1 VLKKVSLVAMH
12 TRVAI
17 FVDVILPLAVPNLFT
32 YRVPFDLNDSVEVG
46 KRVIVQFGKKKLYSG
61 IIHSYHETPPENYEA
76 KYVDSILDEF
86 PIVNQEQ
93 LKFWKW
99 ISTYYLC
106 TIGEVMNAALPS
118 GLKLVSKT
126 KIILNK
132 AVEIDVKSLSEKEY
146 LIIEALEISNIL
158 ELQEVESILQLK
170 SAYSIIKSLLEKN
183 YIVVAEQVQEK
194 YKAKTA
200 TYIQLPDNFGEEQ
213 IKEAFDKL
221 TKAPKQ
227 LDTFMMFNHLM
238 NSMKGAISK
247 KKLIIEANTN
257 SATVKQLVTKGYLE
271 EYSQEISRITKD
283 KKQTEEIDK
292 LSEAQTKALIE
303 IKSHF
308 KTKDVTLIHGVTG
321 SGKTEIYIQLI
332 QEQIE
337 QGNQV
342 LYLLP
347 EIALTTQIISRL
359 RKKFGDK
366 IGIYHSKYN
375 SNERVEVWSELL
387 KGKESRFQII
397 IGARSAVFLP
407 FTNLGLIVVD
417 EEHDA
422 SYKQNEPAPRYNG
435 RDASMYLARIY
446 GGKVLLGSATPSI
459 ESYWNAKEDR
469 FGFVELKERFGAAT
483 LPNIVISDLQE
494 ATKRKKM
501 KSHFSQFLLNEI
513 GQFLENKEQ
522 IILFQNRRGYN
533 PSWVCETCAWVP
545 QCKNCDISLTYHK
558 YTHLQKCH
566 YCGYAEKP
574 ISKCKACGS
583 NSLKMVGFG
592 TEKIEEELSI
602 YFPKH
607 SIKRMDYDTTR
618 NKNGYQNIIDDF
630 EQGLIDILVGTQM
643 VTKGLDF
650 DNVGMV
656 GVLNADS
663 LLHYPDFRSFERSFQ
678 LLTQVAGRAGRKAKQ
693 GKVIIQTYSPDHPV
707 IQRVIDNDYIGMY
720 NQEIEE
726 REKYGYPPFYRLI
739 KIVIHHRDRDTSLLG
754 SQELAKTLK
763 KQLGGR
769 VLGPE
774 TPAISR
780 IKNMYINQI
789 LIKFE
794 RKISP
799 VKLKEFINDSV
810 GKFQNEPHFKSAR
823 VVMDVDFY

>member
-1 VLKKVSLVAMH
+1 MP

-46 KRVIVQFGKKKLYSG
+46 KRVVVQFGKKKLYSG
-61 IIHSYHETPPENYEA
+61 IIHSFHEKPPKNYEA
-76 KYVDSILDEF
+76 KYIDSFLDED
-86 PIVNQEQ
+86 PIVNSEQ
-93 LKFWKW
+93 LKFWEW

-106 TIGEVMNAALPS
+106 TIGEVMNAALPT

-126 KIILNK
+126 KVILNSNVGIETK
-132 AVEIDVKSLSEKEY
+132 LLSDKEY
-146 LIIEALEISNIL
+146 LIIEALEIRNIL
-158 ELQEVESILQLK
+158 ELQEIESILEQK

-183 YIVVAEQVQEK
+183 YILVAEQVQEK
-194 YKAKTA
+194 YKPKSA
-200 TYIQLPDNFGEEQ
+200 TYIKYPDGFGEEN
-213 IKEAFDKL
+213 IREAFGKL
-221 TKAPKQ
+221 GKAPKQ
-227 LDTFMMFNHLM
+227 LDTFMMFGHLL
-238 NSMKGAISK
+238 NSTSGNISK
-247 KKLIIEANTN
+247 KKLIVEANTN
-257 SATVKQLVTKGYLE
+257 SATVKQLLTKGFLE

-283 KKQTEEIDK
+283 QKEIEAIDE
-292 LSEAQTKALIE
+292 LSEAQNKAITE
-303 IKSHF
+303 IKSSF
-308 KTKDVTLIHGVTG
+308 EAKDVALLHGVTG

-366 IGIYHSKYN
+366 IGIYHSKYH
-375 SNERVEVWSELL
+375 SNERVEVWNELL
-387 KGKESRFQII
+387 KGVESRFQII

-407 FTNLGLIVVD
+407 FTNLGLVVVD

-435 RDASMYLARIY
+435 RDSSIYLARIH

-459 ESYWNAKEDR
+459 ETYWNAKEDK
-469 FGFVELKERFGAAT
+469 FGFVELKERFGKAT
-483 LPNIVISDLQE
+483 LPEIVISDLQD

-501 KSHFSQFLLNEI
+501 KSHFSQFLLDRMTSH
-513 GQFLENKEQ
+513 LDNKEQ

-566 YCGYAEKP
+566 YCGYTEKP

-592 TEKIEEELSI
+592 TEKIEEELSLF
-602 YFPKH
+602 FPKH
-607 SIKRMDYDTTR
+607 TIKRMDYDTTR

-630 EQGLIDILVGTQM
+630 EQGMIDILVGTQM

-678 LLTQVAGRAGRKAKQ
+678 LLTQVAGRAGRKEKQ

-739 KIVIHHRDRDTSLLG
+739 KIVIHHRDRDISLEG
-754 SQELAKTLK
+754 SQILTKTLK
-763 KQLGGR
+763 KHLGGR

-799 VKLKEFINDSV
+799 VKLKVFINESV
-810 GKFQNEPHFKSAR
+810 AKFKSKPNFKSTR
-823 VVMDVDFY
+823 VVIDVDFY